1 MATLIARIIQN
12 ILYKRAYSDLRN
24 AILFTKGFMMK
35 NRLLIVWSSQDKEVA
50 EKLVLMYSSVML
62 PRNYWDE
69 AILMIWGPSAKLL
82 SEDTALQ
89 KKVQEIAL
97 TGVKLQACVVCTDDY
112 GVSDN
117 LEGLGVELIHTGE
130 MLTHALQNNWKV
142 ITF

>member
-1 MATLIARIIQN
+1 
-12 ILYKRAYSDLRN
+12 
-24 AILFTKGFMMK
+24 MK

-50 EKLVLMYSSVML
+50 EKLVLMYSGVML

-82 SEDTALQ
+82 SQDKGLQ
-89 KKVQEIAL
+89 NRVKEIAS
-97 TGVKLQACVVCTDDY
+97 TGVKLQACIVCTDDY
-112 GVSDN
+112 GVSDD
-117 LEGLGVELIHTGE
+117 LKLLGVELTHTGE

>member
-1 MATLIARIIQN
+1 
-12 ILYKRAYSDLRN
+12 
-24 AILFTKGFMMK
+24 MK

-50 EKLVLMYSSVML
+50 EKLVLMYSGVML

-82 SEDTALQ
+82 SKDTDLQ

-97 TGVKLQACVVCTDDY
+97 TGVKLQACIVCTDDY